1 MRTTTAIALG
11 VAAGAAV
18 AVVAGIT
25 VLAPGPRHRT
35 TPSAERSDGVP
46 SSDAPLAA
54 LPAPPRV
61 AGPAPGPVP
70 MPSDTAPDEAGLM
83 DRLRKIEDGDPTLAL
98 QLARE
103 GDARFPSGADA
114 AERAMIVVKSL
125 ARQGD
130 VSEARGKAEEMVNVY
145 AGTRWALEVEQ
156 HTGAHPHRSR

>member
-1 MRTTTAIALG
+1 
-11 VAAGAAV
+11 
-18 AVVAGIT
+18 
-25 VLAPGPRHRT
+25 
-35 TPSAERSDGVP
+35 
-46 SSDAPLAA
+46 
-54 LPAPPRV
+54 
-61 AGPAPGPVP
+61 